1 MTSGLFAIRHSSL
14 AIRHSPF
21 VMFISLEGL
30 DGSGKTTQFGR
41 LAAALRERGCD
52 VLALRE
58 PGGTAIGEQV
68 RDILHDHTHAEMD
81 ARAELLLYCASRAQL
96 VAQRIQP
103 HLQRGGVVVCDR
115 FADSTLAYQG
125 YGRGLELNLLRSLLN
140 FATHGVKP
148 NLTLYFDVPVDV
160 GLARRAKGE
169 EFNRMDAQSIE
180 FYRRVEAGYRE
191 LTLAEPERWCVV
203 DATQP
208 IEIVTKRMLQIIAAK
223 L

>member
-1 MTSGLFAIRHSSL
+1 
-14 AIRHSPF
+14 
-21 VMFISLEGL
+21 MFISLEGL
-30 DGSGKTTQFGR
+30 DGSGKTTQFHR
-41 LAAALRERGCD
+41 LAEALRGRGRD

-68 RDILHDHTHAEMD
+68 RDILHDHKHTDMD

-96 VAQRIQP
+96 MAQRIQP
-103 HLQRGGVVVCDR
+103 HLQSGGVVVCDR

-125 YGRGLELNLLRSLLN
+125 YGRGLELNLLRALLS
-140 FATHGVKP
+140 FATHDISP
-148 NLTLYFDVPVDV
+148 SLTLYFEVPVDV

-169 EFNRMDAQSIE
+169 EFNRMDAQSLE
-180 FYRRVEAGYRE
+180 FYQRVEAGYRT
-191 LTLAEPERWCVV
+191 LVLAEPGRWCVV

-208 IEIVTKRMLQIIAAK
+208 IDDVTANMLQVVVPK